1 MILILSAL
9 HFECRAQSV
18 IVGDKLPELNLRRWL
33 MDLQPD
39 DAAYTCLMFH
49 HSESELCREAL
60 DRAVA
65 LIGEYDSQFNIIIL
79 TKEYYDKAGVALTE
93 YLDDHVG
100 VVFDQGARAHRTLKV
115 NFVPFCVIC
124 DKRRRVLWSGNSA
137 MLTQEIMDKI
147 ITTQR

>member
-9 HFECRAQSV
+9 HIECRAQSV
-18 IVGDKLPELNLRRWL
+18 IIGDKLPELHLRRWL
-33 MDLQPD
+33 MDLQPNQTD
-39 DAAYTCLMFH
+39 YTCLLFH
-49 HSESELCREAL
+49 HSESELCNQAL
-60 DRAVA
+60 KRVIPIVEQYESE
-65 LIGEYDSQFNIIIL
+65 LNLIII
-79 TKEYYDKAGVALTE
+79 TKESYNKAGVALTE
-93 YLDDHVG
+93 YLDDRVG
-100 VVFDQGARAHRTLKV
+100 VVFDQGARVHRTLKV